1 MRNVV
6 QDSNTSERRVYTITN
21 RIKMQQVLYT
31 RDAVRQTTKG
41 SFHRVLRKNI
51 SYNKYEDY
59 IQIIEKE
66 LMKKHRLG
74 YSALVKFLILKE
86 GQQQFGMT
94 FINGIQLF

>member
-21 RIKMQQVLYT
+21 RIKMQQVLYN
-31 RDAVRQTTKG
+31 RDAVRQTTEG
-41 SFHRVLRKNI
+41 GFHRVLRKNV
-51 SYNKYEDY
+51 SYNKYEDH
-59 IQIIEKE
+59 IQRIEKE

-86 GQQQFGMT
+86 SQQQFGIP
-94 FINGIQLF
+94 FV